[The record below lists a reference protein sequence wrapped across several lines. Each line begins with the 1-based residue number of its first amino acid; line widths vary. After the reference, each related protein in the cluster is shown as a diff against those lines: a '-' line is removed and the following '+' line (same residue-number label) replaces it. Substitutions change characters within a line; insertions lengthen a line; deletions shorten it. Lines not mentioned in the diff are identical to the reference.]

1 MAISVAPKTRVG
13 ARLKEAR
20 ARRGASLDDAALH
33 TRIKPR
39 FLRALEAD
47 APPSAF
53 RAPVYARAF
62 LREYASFLGLDPEPL
77 VSHYASTHGIEGAEP
92 IRLPRPVERRSRP
105 KLIATILWLCSLGV
119 LGSLVVVSARSV
131 DRPAPPAP
139 LPAETSPPEAPAVV
153 PPPSEEE
160 IVLRLRVK
168 DARTWLRVAAD
179 GEVLEQ
185 GVRRPGFVETFRADR
200 RIRLE
205 VANAGAVRLRLGG
218 EPLGA
223 PGASGVTYRA
233 AFVLV
238 DGDVEVRRP

>member
-20 ARRGASLDDAALH
+20 ARKGVSVEDAALH

-62 LREYASFLGLDPEPL
+62 LREYAGFLGLDSEPL
-77 VSHYASTHGIEGAEP
+77 LADYASAHGIRGVDP
-92 IRLPRPVERRSRP
+92 IRLPRPVERGSRRN
-105 KLIATILWLCSLGV
+105 LLATILWLCSLGV

-131 DRPAPPAP
+131 DRPAPPAS
-139 LPAETSPPEAPAVV
+139 LPAETSSPESAALV
-153 PPPSEEE
+153 PPPAEDEV
-160 IVLRLRVK
+160 VLRLRVK
-168 DARTWLRVAAD
+168 DARTWLRVSAD

-185 GVRRPGFVETFRADR
+185 GARRPGFVETFRADR

-223 PGASGVTYRA
+223 PGAQGVTYRA
-233 AFVLV
+233 AFVMV
-238 DGDVEVRRP
+238 DGEVEVRRP

>member
-20 ARRGASLDDAALH
+20 ARRGVSVEDAALH

-62 LREYASFLGLDPEPL
+62 LREYAGFLGLDPEPL
-77 VSHYASTHGIEGAEP
+77 VADYATTHGIEGGEP
-92 IRLPRPVERRSRP
+92 IRLPRPVERKSR
-105 KLIATILWLCSLGV
+105 KGLVATLLWITSLGV
-119 LGSLVVVSARSV
+119 MGALVVISARSV
-131 DRPAPPAP
+131 DRPSPPEP
-139 LPAETSPPEAPAVV
+139 LPAETSPPTTRAVA
-153 PPPSEEE
+153 PPPGVEEV
-160 IVLRLRVK
+160 VLRLRVK
-168 DARTWLRVAAD
+168 DERTWLRLRAD
-179 GEVLEQ
+179 GELLED
-185 GVRRPGFVETFRADR
+185 GVRRPGFVRTFRADR

-223 PGASGVTYRA
+223 PGAAGVTYRA

-238 DGDVEVRRP
+238 DGEVEVRRP

>member
-1 MAISVAPKTRVG
+1 MAISVAPKARVG

-20 ARRGASLDDAALH
+20 ARRGVSVEDAALH

-62 LREYASFLGLDPEPL
+62 LREYAGFLGLDPESL
-77 VSHYASTHGIEGAEP
+77 VADYASVHGIGDGQS
-92 IRLPRPVERRSRP
+92 IRLPRPVERRSHK
-105 KLIATILWLCSLGV
+105 KLIATLLWIASLGAM
-119 LGSLVVVSARSV
+119 GALVVVSARSV
-131 DRPAPPAP
+131 ERSIPPVT
-139 LPAETSPPEAPAVV
+139 LPAETSPPAAEAAAPAGG
-153 PPPSEEE
+153 ENE

-168 DARTWLRVAAD
+168 DARTWIRVRVD
-179 GEVLEQ
+179 GELAED
-185 GVRRPGFVETFRADR
+185 GRRKPGFVKTFRADR

-205 VANAGAVRLRLGG
+205 LANAGAVRLRLGG

-223 PGASGVTYRA
+223 PGAEGVTYRA
-233 AFVLV
+233 TFVLV
-238 DGDVEVRRP
+238 DGEVQVRRP